1 MRSGPA
7 SRCGAGERLRKYA
20 MICQRSG
27 SGNALQLGMPF
38 HVLPFLS
45 SQNKSPS
52 VALRTSSPR
61 RLGLPWRPSA
71 SAP

>member
-1 MRSGPA
+1 
-7 SRCGAGERLRKYA
+7 